1 MRNAELFLNKI
12 KGYESNI
19 AINYSDSQ
27 YTFKNLSDKIDLDYV
42 FLKEIGVLPGQLVF
56 ILGDYSFESIALFF
70 ALTLNKNIII
80 PVTTE
85 IESEIHDR
93 LNESN
98 PEWIF
103 NLRNNTHE
111 ELKENSGKIK
121 HELIQKIQNE
131 KASGLILFSSGSTGR
146 PKAMVHNLDILIG
159 TYLERK
165 SKSINFLV
173 FLMFDHI
180 GGLNTLLNCLSMG
193 ATVTIPQSRRPDDI
207 CELIQKYKI
216 NVLPSS
222 PTFLNLSLIAKSFET
237 FDVSS
242 LLMITYGTEPMPES
256 LLVRLKDALP
266 KVKFLQTF
274 GTSETG
280 IAKTTSKSSTSTLL
294 KIDDTDQEYKVVDGE
309 LWLRSKTQVL
319 GYINYSNESF
329 TEDGWFK
336 TGDLVEATSDGYL
349 RIVGRSKEVIN
360 VGGEKVLPSEIENI
374 LTEMEQ
380 VIDCKV
386 KGVLN
391 VITGQTVVADIVL
404 APGYDPKVEKANI
417 RNHCRNKLDA
427 YKVPA
432 KINFVDNISF
442 SDRFKKIRK

>member
-27 YTFKNLSDKIDLDYV
+27 YTFKNLSDKIDSDYV

-56 ILGDYSFESIALFF
+56 IFGDYSFESIALFF

-85 IESEIHDR
+85 IESEINDR

-98 PEWIF
+98 PDWIF

-111 ELKENSGKIK
+111 ELKENSGKIR

-207 CELIQKYKI
+207 CELIQKHKI

-222 PTFLNLSLIAKSFET
+222 PTFLNLSLIAKSFEK

-417 RNHCRNKLDA
+417 RNYCRNKLDA